1 MKNSILY
8 QKYRPQSFSELI
20 GREEVSKILVNEVL
34 NNNIGNAYIFF
45 GSKGTGKTSI
55 ARIFSKA
62 INCLNLEK
70 NGDPCNSCSN
80 CKSINDSSFMDLLEI
95 DAASNRGIEDI
106 RDLKSKV
113 QFAPTSGKY
122 KIYII
127 DEVHMLTKDAF
138 NALLKT
144 LEEPPENVVFI
155 FATTEINKVPETIIS
170 RCQRFDF
177 LRASYKDLMDQL
189 NKVTKLEKIKIN
201 DEIKDLIITISEGSF
216 RDTMTNLQ
224 KILSIYSENL
234 EYKDVVNILNFP
246 DIEFLKI
253 IWNYLFDGNLEAI
266 LNEFERNTV
275 DVVSFIKNS
284 LDFIKK
290 VLVNRTLGKQY
301 YKIDDKL
308 FTPIPTDKIL
318 NIVNILI
325 KTLDDIRISSSD
337 IICLEI
343 AFVFIMKDLNISKEE
358 VNTQSVSSKSP
369 ISPVPNPIKSK
380 SVEVKV
386 NINKTV
392 SINEESFIS
401 DKLKDAWP
409 NIIDKT
415 KSFNHHMSA
424 FLAKSNFSFEDN
436 IFIIQV
442 PFPFYRDMLVESKSK
457 EYLSNIIKS
466 VIGEDIVVDCIVD
479 KNIKPFI
486 VNAKSNSID
495 EDDIKEL
502 FDIDSSL

>member
-8 QKYRPQSFSELI
+8 QKYRPQTFSELI
-20 GREEVSKILVNEVL
+20 GRKDLSRILVNEVISK
-34 NNNIGNAYIFF
+34 NIGNAYIFF
-45 GSKGTGKTSI
+45 GSKGTGKTSV

-62 INCLNLEK
+62 INCLNLGR

-80 CKSINDSSFMDLLEI
+80 CKSVNNFSFMDLLEI
-95 DAASNRGIEDI
+95 DAASNRSIEDI
-106 RDLKSKV
+106 RDLKNKV
-113 QFAPTSGKY
+113 QFAPTVSKY

-144 LEEPPENVVFI
+144 LEEPPENVIFI

-177 LRASYKDLMDQL
+177 LKASYKDLMDQL
-189 NKVTKLEKIKIN
+189 NKVIKLEKIKIN

-224 KILSIYSENL
+224 KILSIYNENL
-234 EYKDVVNILNFP
+234 EYKDVVKILNFP
-246 DIEFLKI
+246 DMEFLKI
-253 IWNYLFDGNLEAI
+253 IWNYLFEGNLNAI
-266 LNEFERNTV
+266 LNEFERNTI

-290 VLVNRTLGKQY
+290 ILVNRTLGKQY
-301 YKIDDKL
+301 YKIDNT
-308 FTPIPTDKIL
+308 FPESISTDKIL
-318 NIVNILI
+318 RIVNILI

-337 IICLEI
+337 IMCLEI
-343 AFVFIMKDLNISKEE
+343 AFIFIMKEFDISNKENISP
-358 VNTQSVSSKSP
+358 TSS
-369 ISPVPNPIKSK
+369 IINPIKSK

-386 NINKTV
+386 NINKTLSV
-392 SINEESFIS
+392 NEDSFIS
-401 DKLKDAWP
+401 DKLKDSWP
-409 NIIDKT
+409 EIIEQT

-442 PFPFYRDMLVESKSK
+442 PFPFYRDMLVEPKSK
-457 EYLSNIIKS
+457 EYLSGIINNL
-466 VIGEDIVVDCIVD
+466 IGEYIVVDCIVD
-479 KNIKPFI
+479 KNIEPFLI
-486 VNAKSNSID
+486 NSKSNNIN

-502 FDIDSSL
+502 FDVDSSL

>member
-8 QKYRPQSFSELI
+8 QKYRPQTFSELI
-20 GREEVSKILVNEVL
+20 GREDVSRILVNEVL
-34 NNNIGNAYIFF
+34 SNSIGNAYIFF

-70 NGDPCNSCSN
+70 NGDPCNSCTN

-106 RDLKSKV
+106 RDLKNKV

-177 LRASYKDLMDQL
+177 LKASYKDLMSQL
-189 NKVTKLEKIKIN
+189 NKVTKLEKIKL
-201 DEIKDLIITISEGSF
+201 DDDIKDLIITISEGSF

-234 EYKDVVNILNFP
+234 DYNDVVKILNFP

-253 IWNYLFDGNLEAI
+253 IWEYLFEGNLEKI
-266 LNEFERNTV
+266 LDQFERNTI
-275 DVVSFIKNS
+275 DVVSFVKNS

-290 VLVNRTLGKQY
+290 VLVNRTLEKQY

-308 FTPIPTDKIL
+308 FENITTDKIF
-318 NIVNILI
+318 NIVNTLI

-337 IICLEI
+337 IICLEM
-343 AFVFIMKDLNISKEE
+343 AFVFIMKDLNILNKESIP
-358 VNTQSVSSKSP
+358 SVSYK
-369 ISPVPNPIKSK
+369 PNLIKTK

-386 NINKTV
+386 NLNKTISV
-392 SINEESFIS
+392 NEDNFIS
-401 DKLKDAWP
+401 DKLRDAWP
-409 NIIDKT
+409 EIISRT

-442 PFPFYRDMLVESKSK
+442 PFPFYRDMLIEPKSK
-457 EYLSNIIKS
+457 EYLSGIIKS
-466 VIGEDIVVDCIVD
+466 VIGKDIILDCIVD

-486 VNAKSNSID
+486 VSSKSNNID

-502 FDIDSSL
+502 FDIENSL

>member
-8 QKYRPQSFSELI
+8 QKYRPQTFSELI
-20 GREEVSKILVNEVL
+20 GREDVSRILVNEVL
-34 NNNIGNAYIFF
+34 SNSIGNAYIFF

-70 NGDPCNSCSN
+70 NGDPCNSCTN

-106 RDLKSKV
+106 RDLKNKV

-177 LRASYKDLMDQL
+177 LKASYKDLMSQL
-189 NKVTKLEKIKIN
+189 NKVTKLEKIKL
-201 DEIKDLIITISEGSF
+201 DDDIKDLIITISEGSF

-234 EYKDVVNILNFP
+234 DYNDVVKILNFP

-253 IWNYLFDGNLEAI
+253 IWEYLFEGNLEKI
-266 LNEFERNTV
+266 LDQFERNTI
-275 DVVSFIKNS
+275 DVVSFVKNS

-290 VLVNRTLGKQY
+290 VLVNRTLEKQY

-308 FTPIPTDKIL
+308 FENITTDKIF

-337 IICLEI
+337 IICLEM
-343 AFVFIMKDLNISKEE
+343 AFVFIMKDLNILNKESIP
-358 VNTQSVSSKSP
+358 SVSYK
-369 ISPVPNPIKSK
+369 PNLIKTK

-386 NINKTV
+386 NLNKTISV
-392 SINEESFIS
+392 NKDNFIS
-401 DKLKDAWP
+401 DKLRDAWP
-409 NIIDKT
+409 EIISRT

-442 PFPFYRDMLVESKSK
+442 PFPFYRDMLIEPKSK
-457 EYLSNIIKS
+457 EYLSGIIKS
-466 VIGEDIVVDCIVD
+466 VIGKDIILDCIVD

-486 VNAKSNSID
+486 VSSKSNNID

-502 FDIDSSL
+502 FDIENSL